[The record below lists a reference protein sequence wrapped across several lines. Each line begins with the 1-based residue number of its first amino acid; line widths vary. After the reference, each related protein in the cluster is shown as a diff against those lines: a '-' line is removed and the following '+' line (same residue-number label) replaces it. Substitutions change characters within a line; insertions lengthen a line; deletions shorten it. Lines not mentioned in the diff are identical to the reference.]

1 MALGKR
7 TGGRKA
13 GTPNRRT
20 QELVLRLEALGVDPV
35 LGLAEIAKDPTVSV
49 DLRARVLT
57 DLMQYVWP
65 KRKVLDVSAD
75 AQQPISIR
83 IGIPSKTSPAVE
95 GRSE

>member
-1 MALGKR
+1 MARGVK
-7 TGGRKA
+7 TGGRGPGVK
-13 GTPNRRT
+13 NRRT
-20 QELVLRLEALGVDPV
+20 QELESRLEALGVDPV

-49 DLRARVLT
+49 DLRARVNIE
-57 DLMQYVWP
+57 LMAYLYP
-65 KRKVLDVSAD
+65 KRKALDVSSG